1 MLVAIASDHA
11 GYELKEY
18 VKTLLPA
25 LHVEPVDFGCFSN
38 ESVDYPDFA
47 LQVAQAVN
55 NEQVPEGILICG
67 TGIGMSIAANRF
79 PQVRAALCHDDFTAQ
94 ASREHNNA
102 NILVMGARIV
112 TPEQAASIVRIF
124 FTTEFSGGRHA
135 RRLNKISQISRD
147 ILNGKYQ

>member
-25 LHVEPVDFGCFSN
+25 LHVEPVDFGCFSD

-55 NEQVPEGILICG
+55 DDRVSEGILICG
-67 TGIGMSIAANRF
+67 TGIGMSIVANRF

-102 NILVMGARIV
+102 NILVMGARVV

-124 FTTEFSGGRHA
+124 FTTEFSEGRHA

>member
-25 LHVEPVDFGCFSN
+25 LHVEPVDFGCFSD

-55 NEQVPEGILICG
+55 DDRVSEGILICG
-67 TGIGMSIAANRF
+67 TGIGMSIVANRF

-102 NILVMGARIV
+102 NILVMGARVV

-124 FTTEFSGGRHA
+124 LTTEFSEGRHA